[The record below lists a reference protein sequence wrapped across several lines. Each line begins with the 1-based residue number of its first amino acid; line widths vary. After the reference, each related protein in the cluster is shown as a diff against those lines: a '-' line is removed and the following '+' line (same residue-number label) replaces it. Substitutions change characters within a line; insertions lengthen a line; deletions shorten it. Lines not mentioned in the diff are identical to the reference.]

1 MADDKLYERG
11 LEIRKQVL
19 GAAHVERSLKA
30 ANDFTRAR
38 DLRRADAL
46 IAKPHERAERGVE
59 DPLADRGRGSRHE
72 TP

>member
-30 ANDFTRAR
+30 ANDFTR
-38 DLRRADAL
+38 DFQTLSL
-46 IAKPHERAERGVE
+46 IHI
-59 DPLADRGRGSRHE
+59 
-72 TP
+72 